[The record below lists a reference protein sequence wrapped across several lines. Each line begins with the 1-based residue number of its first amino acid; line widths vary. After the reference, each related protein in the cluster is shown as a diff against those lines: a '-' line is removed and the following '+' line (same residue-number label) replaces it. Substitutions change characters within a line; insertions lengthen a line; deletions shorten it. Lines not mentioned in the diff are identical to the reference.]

1 MNLAIRSWSVRDTAD
16 ADGEYVRIRGD
27 EAGIA
32 GALLRRIGVEASTSL
47 SIDDKRIRLARRAL
61 AGSVLRVIP
70 LASIASIAFGC
81 CKPWREALGVAT
93 VGLLALAIPG
103 AGAAGAA
110 LLLLAPVPYLF
121 GRRLFLE
128 LVDHGGGTVRIE
140 FQRSVLADMRVDEGT
155 SVRVVS
161 VVEMLRLRLAAP
173 RPPVEDGELFETDVQ
188 AGAAAT
194 RPAPASQGKAGW
206 FGHLFKES
214 RWLQG
219 PAAAGDARHARAEDD
234 APLDDEARVEASTP
248 IRSEPPARVKL
259 SCLSCGAPV
268 QLNDVYCG
276 ECGDR
281 LPFLP
286 Q

>member
-27 EAGIA
+27 EAGIV
-32 GALLRRIGVEASTSL
+32 GALLRRMGVEATTSL

-81 CKPWREALGVAT
+81 CKPWKEALGVAA

-110 LLLLAPVPYLF
+110 LLLLAPVPYVF

-140 FQRSVLADMRVDEGT
+140 FRRSVLADMRVDEGT

-173 RPPVEDGELFETDVQ
+173 RPLVEDGELFETDVR
-188 AGAAAT
+188 AGTTAT
-194 RPAPASQGKAGW
+194 RQAPASQGKAGW
-206 FGHLFKES
+206 FSHLFKES
-214 RWLQG
+214 RRLQG
-219 PAAAGDARHARAEDD
+219 LAASGDTRNAAAEDA
-234 APLDDEARVEASTP
+234 APLDDEAGVEASAP
-248 IRSEPPARVKL
+248 MRSEPVAKVTL

-276 ECGDR
+276 ACGDR